1 MSKMM
6 LHFEQPSK
14 LKTKKIVFEDVYV
27 AHDSATLEQLKELS
41 SRRRAIE
48 ESINESSSITKA
60 IAREMSGGLVSCHE
74 QDLHRITQ
82 YLPLLENL
90 CLHNEEI
97 TNRQMHQLDASLK
110 IRWSSALSP
119 SYLFRSTKFFQID
132 HLLFELGMILF
143 LYGAILRERALE
155 VLSTDLVQSATT
167 FREAAGIYH
176 HLALNVL
183 PSLMAVWAPG
193 APPET
198 HPSVST
204 VMSLICLA
212 EAQAVATRKAE
223 ENGNSSSLLAKLHH
237 GVTQFLDEASGV
249 LETSLRKGRDIA
261 PNLMEFIHCCKSL
274 HALRG
279 QRYHAESLK
288 ASDHMGAAIG
298 VLQSELS
305 KVKKNV
311 WGDTKWKSVFEKEIH
326 NASEVLQKF
335 VRENNFVWH
344 EKIPSE
350 IELPLPQGS
359 KIVDSIPYSPKRWER
374 HLSFKIA
381 R

>member
-1 MSKMM
+1 ML
-6 LHFEQPSK
+6 LHFGQPAK

-27 AHDSATLEQLKELS
+27 ACDSATLEQLKELS

-48 ESINESSSITKA
+48 DSINESSSITEA
-60 IAREMSGGLVSCHE
+60 IAREMSGGLVSRLE

-90 CLHNEEI
+90 VLHNEENSNHR
-97 TNRQMHQLDASLK
+97 TDQWDASLK

-119 SYLFRSTKFFQID
+119 SYFFMSTKFFQID
-132 HLLFELGMILF
+132 HLQFELSMILF

-183 PSLMAVWAPG
+183 PHLMSVWSPEI
-193 APPET
+193 PPEAL
-198 HPSVST
+198 PSVST
-204 VMSLICLA
+204 VMSLVCLA
-212 EAQAVATRKAE
+212 EAQAVTTRKAE
-223 ENGNSSSLLAKLHH
+223 ENGNSPSLLAKLHH
-237 GVTQFLDEASGV
+237 GVAQFLEEATGV
-249 LETSLRKGRDIA
+249 LETCIREGKDIA
-261 PNLMEFIHCCKSL
+261 PNLMEFMQCCKSL

-279 QRYHAESLK
+279 QRYQAESLK
-288 ASDHMGAAIG
+288 TSGEIGAAIG

-305 KVKKNV
+305 KVKKKIR
-311 WGDTKWKSVFEKEIH
+311 GESKWKSVIEKEILD
-326 NASEVLQKF
+326 ASEMLQKF
-335 VRENNFVWH
+335 ERENDFVWH
-344 EKIPSE
+344 EKIPLE
-350 IELPLPQGS
+350 NELPLPQGN
-359 KIVDSIPYSPKRWER
+359 KIVNFIPYSPKRWER
-374 HLSFKIA
+374 HLSFK